1 MRIFLFFS
9 FSFLALS
16 QSYAQFGTAVKYDRN
31 SYGEWNDFAVDSK
44 MHGSDITIGFNYWKS
59 LKEKRIDFLPEITY
73 SFKNK
78 FESFNNTAPSP
89 IQAYETNLQRI
100 GFIFNT
106 HVYPMDFSG
115 DCNCPTFSKQNDFLK
130 KGLFFILSP
139 GVEYFISDLSYEDI
153 EQEGSS
159 SIAFK
164 IGTGVGLDIGV
175 SNLLTISPFAM
186 INYYPKMIGSDH
198 LTTLQELRCPS
209 CDLLAVENTGN
220 LQPQF
225 GIRLTF
231 RPDYK
236 Y

>member
-1 MRIFLFFS
+1 MRLFLFLC

-16 QSYAQFGTAVKYDRN
+16 QSYAQFGTAIKYDRN
-31 SYGEWNDFAVDSK
+31 SYGEWNDFIEDGKIHA
-44 MHGSDITIGFNYWKS
+44 SDITIGLNYWRS
-59 LKEKRIDFLPEITY
+59 LKNKRIDFLPEFTY
-73 SFKNK
+73 TLKN
-78 FESFNNTAPSP
+78 NYIDPTQTPSGDL
-89 IQAYETNLQRI
+89 YSMDLQRI

-106 HVYPMDFSG
+106 HVYPMDFEG

-139 GVEYFISDLSYEDI
+139 GVEYFIQDLTFMGV
-153 EQEGSS
+153 EQESTSS
-159 SIAFK
+159 FAFK
-164 IGTGVGLDIGV
+164 IGAGIGLDIGL

-186 INYYPKMIGSDH
+186 INYYPKMIGSDQFTNVQS
-198 LTTLQELRCPS
+198 LLCPS
-209 CDLLAVENTGN
+209 CDFLAVENTSN